1 LIIVY
6 FIYDRININDWN
18 EYLLT
23 ILVNNKMKNEKY
35 NNKYININNFVNDL
49 Y

>member
-1 LIIVY
+1 MIIVY